1 MKEQTE
7 NRKVCIRWV
16 DSGMES
22 GWRDISDG
30 FKASEISVESFGI
43 IIYED
48 EKVIGLAH
56 NYSGETDNSAT
67 QVNGIMTI
75 PKCCIREMITLTV

>member
-1 MKEQTE
+1 MKKQTE

-30 FKASEISVESFGI
+30 FKVSEISIESFGI

-56 NYSGETDNSAT
+56 NYSDETDNSGT

-75 PKCCIREMITLTV
+75 PKSSIKEIITLSV

>member
-1 MKEQTE
+1 MNLNDK
-7 NRKVCIRWV
+7 KVCIRWV

-30 FKASEISVESFGI
+30 FTASEINVESFGI

-48 EKVIGLAH
+48 ENVIGLAH
-56 NYSGETDNSAT
+56 NYSDETDNSGT

-75 PKCCIREMITLTV
+75 PKCCIKEIVTLNV